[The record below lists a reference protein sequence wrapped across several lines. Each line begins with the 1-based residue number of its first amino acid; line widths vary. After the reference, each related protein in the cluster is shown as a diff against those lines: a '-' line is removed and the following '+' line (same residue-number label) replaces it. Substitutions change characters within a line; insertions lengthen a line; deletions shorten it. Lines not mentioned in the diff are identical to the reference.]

1 MISLWQMTVI
11 REIMR
16 TGSISAA
23 ARQLG
28 RTQPALSATV
38 RELERN
44 MNCQLFDRQKN
55 RLIPVPEAF
64 FLLDRASEILD
75 QVDDLKQLLKSGGE
89 ATPTKIN
96 VSSMPVFGD
105 HFLPGIIVEFSKR
118 HPKTNFQV
126 AVQGSPEVIS
136 SMETQRFDVGLAERG
151 KENDLIHCRRFDV
164 DCVCALQ
171 KGDPLLAKSVIEPA
185 DLAGRPCASFLP
197 DNHIAKALKAAFD
210 KAGVDFDPKFQ
221 MQNGAAQYEI
231 IGSGAGFGVF
241 SPLNAWIHRRL
252 WSNNN
257 NIAFRRFAPKITFQF
272 SIITPKRRPLS
283 RAAMAFERA
292 LEAAVIK
299 MLDEAQSHID
309 DTPIRRA

>member
-11 REIMR
+11 REIMK

-38 RELERN
+38 KELERN
-44 MNCQLFDRQKN
+44 MNCQLFEREKG

-64 FLLDRASEILD
+64 FLLDRANEILE

-105 HFLPGIIVEFSKR
+105 HFLPGIIAEFSKH
-118 HPKTNFQV
+118 HPKAGFQV

-136 SMETQRFDVGLAERG
+136 SMEAQRFDVGLAERG
-151 KENDLIHCRRFDV
+151 EDSDLIHCRRFDV
-164 DCVCALQ
+164 DCVCALPND
-171 KGDPLLAKSVIEPA
+171 DPLLAKSVIEPA

-197 DNHIAKALKAAFD
+197 EHHIAKALKAAFD
-210 KAGVDFDPKFQ
+210 DTGVEFDPKFQ

-252 WSNNN
+252 WSNSKD
-257 NIAFRRFAPKITFQF
+257 IAFRRFAPRITYQF

-283 RAAMAFERA
+283 RAALAFARA
-292 LEAAVIK
+292 LEGAVIQ

-309 DTPIRRA
+309 DGPTT

>member
-11 REIMR
+11 REIMK

-38 RELERN
+38 KELEKN
-44 MNCQLFDRQKN
+44 MNCQLFERQRG

-64 FLLDRASEILD
+64 FLLDRANEILE

-96 VSSMPVFGD
+96 ISSMPVFGD
-105 HFLPGIIVEFSKR
+105 HFLPAIIAEFSKK
-118 HPKTNFQV
+118 HPKANFQV

-151 KENDLIHCRRFDV
+151 KESDLIHCRRFNV
-164 DCVCALQ
+164 DCVCALPN
-171 KGDPLLAKSVIEPA
+171 GDPLLAKSVIEPA

-197 DNHIAKALKAAFD
+197 EHHIAEALKAAFD
-210 KAGVDFDPKFQ
+210 NAGVAFDPKFQ

-252 WSNNN
+252 WPDNNS
-257 NIAFRRFAPKITFQF
+257 IAFRRFTPKITYQF
-272 SIITPKRRPLS
+272 SIITPKRHPLS
-283 RAAMAFERA
+283 RAAMAFARA
-292 LEAAVIK
+292 LEAAVIQ

-309 DTPIRRA
+309 DAPNSP

>member
-11 REIMR
+11 CEIMK

-38 RELERN
+38 KELERA
-44 MNCQLFDRQKN
+44 MNCRLFQRQKN

-64 FLLDRASEILD
+64 FLLDRATEILD

-89 ATPTKIN
+89 VTPTKIN

-105 HFLPGIIVEFSKR
+105 HFLPGIIAEFSKK
-118 HPKTNFQV
+118 HPKANFQV

-136 SMETQRFDVGLAERG
+136 SMETQRFDVGLAERS

-164 DCVCALQ
+164 DCVCALP

-185 DLAGRPCASFLP
+185 DLASRPCASFLP
-197 DNHIAKALKAAFD
+197 DHHIAKALRAAFD

-231 IGSGAGFGVF
+231 IGAGAGFGVF
-241 SPLNAWIHRRL
+241 SPLNAWIHHRL
-252 WSNNN
+252 WSKNND
-257 NIAFRRFAPKITFQF
+257 IAFRRFAPKITYQF

-283 RAAMAFERA
+283 RTAMAFERA

-299 MLDEAQSHID
+299 MLDEAQSHIN
-309 DTPIRRA
+309 DTPTRQA